1 MSYQSGH
8 SLLAPTVGQQ
18 VPQMLPPA
26 PMAQPQVSAYSGGG
40 LCDTPPI
47 PMYAAPACNG
57 PGAVNITRRVF
68 TVINGG
74 FTITVGDTANPVIT
88 AVLGAPNGLFV
99 TTDSTT
105 TGVIRDITVSLDAFA
120 GGAGAP
126 APFNVAMSADD
137 LTSYA
142 WAVSS
147 LLAGT
152 ITVNNTPFPTVI
164 PIGSAIKTLGGIRAR
179 WTQAQAADLW
189 YMSPTFETTHDSAPA
204 PIEIALPQASN
215 FQVVM
220 VVPSRAAPFGG
231 ATGDRLYTGIVS
243 VLLEEQ
249 TQLGSVPGSY

>member
-1 MSYQSGH
+1 MSYQNGSF
-8 SLLAPTVGQQ
+8 LPTVGQQ

-26 PMAQPQVSAYSGGG
+26 PMAQPQMSAYSGGG

-47 PMYAAPACNG
+47 PMYSAPPCNG

-74 FTITVGDTANPVIT
+74 FTITVGGTASLAIT

-105 TGVIRDITVSLDAFA
+105 TGVIRDITVSLDAI
-120 GGAGAP
+120 
-126 APFNVAMSADD
+126 ADGLNGDLGTPLDAND
-137 LTSYA
+137 LTAYA

-164 PIGSAIKTLGGIRAR
+164 PIGSAIKSLGGIRSF
-179 WTQAQAADLW
+179 WTQADQATADLW
-189 YMSPTFETTHDSAPA
+189 FMSPTFETTHDSAPA

-220 VVPSRAAPFGG
+220 VVPSRAAPITD
-231 ATGDRLYTGIVS
+231 ALNRVYTGIVS

>member
-26 PMAQPQVSAYSGGG
+26 PMAQPQMGAYSGGG

-47 PMYAAPACNG
+47 PMYSAPPCNG

-105 TGVIRDITVSLDAFA
+105 TGVIRDITVSFDPFA
-120 GGAGAP
+120 GGAGGADATP
-126 APFNVAMSADD
+126 ATPDD
-137 LTSYA
+137 LTAYA

-179 WTQAQAADLW
+179 WTLAQSADLW

-231 ATGDRLYTGIVS
+231 ASGDRLYTGIVS